1 MNIDNICF
9 LLMSKDKN
17 NSASSVTQLEI
28 DSNYHWM
35 VLLLQLCFMKLV
47 LIQYVKYKILL
58 QKFL

>member
-28 DSNYHWM
+28 DSNYHLM